1 MRLRFDWWVVV
12 IVVDL
17 LTMRPLMRLGSDWWV
32 VVIVVA
38 LTMRPLMRL
47 GFDWWVVVI
56 VHTNHETTDAARI

>member
-1 MRLRFDWWVVV
+1 
-12 IVVDL
+12 
-17 LTMRPLMRLGSDWWV
+17 MRLGSDGWV

>member
-17 LTMRPLMRLGSDWWV
+17 TMRPLMWLGS
-32 VVIVVA
+32 
-38 LTMRPLMRL
+38 
-47 GFDWWVVVI
+47 DWWVVVI